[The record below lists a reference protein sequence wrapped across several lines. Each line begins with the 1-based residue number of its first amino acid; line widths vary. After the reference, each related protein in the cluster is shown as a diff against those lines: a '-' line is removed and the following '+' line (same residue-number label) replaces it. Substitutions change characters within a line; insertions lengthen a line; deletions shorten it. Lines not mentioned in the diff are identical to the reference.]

1 MRCSGRKA
9 PVRRWARGLA
19 ATILA
24 LTAGCAL
31 KGDVRKVGLQVD
43 AVQAQL
49 ARSDSARRAERDT
62 MVSLIAAVQQALAT
76 QQSYLVQMRGD
87 VRTDLLAVQQQLVT
101 VQELTGQSQQRLS
114 ELRARVEERA
124 QQTVQVIDTGARTGP
139 PVGPSGNPAGP
150 GAAQMWDLAMQ
161 QFRAS
166 RYGTARVAFRE
177 LLRVFPTDEHAPDA
191 LYYIGE
197 CFAQD
202 HPDSAGVVY
211 EQVVKSYPNSTR
223 APSSLYKL
231 GLLAE
236 QRSDKA
242 AARAYYSRVIAGYSR
257 SAEADL
263 ARQNLQ
269 RLGR

>member
-1 MRCSGRKA
+1 MRCRSRKA
-9 PVRRWARGLA
+9 PVRRSARCFTA
-19 ATILA
+19 AILA

-49 ARSDSARRAERDT
+49 AHSDSVRRAERDT
-62 MVSLIAAVQQALAT
+62 VLSLIALVQQALAT

-87 VRTDLLAVQQQLVT
+87 MRTDLLAVQQQLVT

-114 ELRARVEERA
+114 ELRARVDERA
-124 QQTVQVIDTGARTGP
+124 QQPVPVIDTGAKGGP

-150 GAAQMWDLAMQ
+150 GPAQMWELAMQ

-177 LLRVFPTDEHAPDA
+177 LLRVYPSDEHAPDA

-197 CFAQD
+197 SFAQD

-211 EQVVKSYPNSTR
+211 EQVVKTYPNSTR

-231 GLLAE
+231 GFLAE
-236 QRSDKA
+236 QRPDKA
-242 AARAYYSRVIAGYSR
+242 AARTYYNRVIAGYPR
-257 SAEADL
+257 SPEADL